1 MQGYVHFG
9 KKYTVH
15 CILQSIVKND
25 YFPSSENG
33 MTESESTQKLF
44 HTIAVR
50 RKPPIEKI
58 GICY

>member
-9 KKYTVH
+9 KKYTVY
-15 CILQSIVKND
+15 CILKNIVKTD

-33 MTESESTQKLF
+33 MTESVSTQKLF
-44 HTIAVR
+44 HTIVVR
-50 RKPPIEKI
+50 RKPAIEKI